1 LKAKRGVV
9 CREVS
14 IIPKSKVPK
23 IQILPVIA
31 LVLLI
36 GMLTGANLFALGAC
50 SLLIVFQLTRFYAN
64 HWANSLSV
72 ERQVTSSELKI
83 GESLVVGLRL
93 NNDTG
98 YFIPW
103 LFVEDLLS
111 ERATS
116 QPNRALEVTGYPA
129 KLYFFR
135 PRQIALMTYQIKAI
149 RRGYFQLG
157 PTILETGDLLGL
169 HRNYRVASEPHCI
182 LVLPKLVPLQ
192 GMNIASR
199 RPMGD
204 LHVNDRLMEDPTQM
218 VGIREYRAGD
228 SLNRIHWRATARTG
242 KLHTRIFQPTCIQGA
257 MLVLDM
263 HRETNPDRNEPVRTD
278 LAVTMAASLAH
289 TLYLL
294 NQPFG
299 LISNGRDAADR
310 VRQVRHEGDF
320 SDRSSV
326 RADVEMNAKSSRL
339 RPVIVDARSGPEQ
352 FAEVHR
358 TLARL
363 ERTDGLRFGDLLLET
378 QNRLSRQLSVLVFV
392 QQVDDS
398 MALALGLLRRRGYA
412 VTAIVNQHEQD
423 GQQDSAAR
431 LVAYHIPVFAL
442 PDEEAVPIVCRDMLL
457 AG

>member
-1 LKAKRGVV
+1 MY
-9 CREVS
+9 
-14 IIPKSKVPK
+14 
-23 IQILPVIA
+23 ILPIVA
-31 LVLLI
+31 MVLLV

-50 SLLIVFQLTRFYAN
+50 SLLIVFQLSRFYADR
-64 HWANSLSV
+64 WANSVTV
-72 ERQVTSSELKI
+72 ERQVTSSELQI
-83 GESLVVGLRL
+83 GESVAVGIKLR
-93 NNDTG
+93 NNTS

-111 ERATS
+111 KRVTS
-116 QPNRALEVTGYPA
+116 KPNLALEVTGLPA

-135 PRQIALMTYQIKAI
+135 SMQIALMTYQIKAM

-169 HRNYRVASEPHCI
+169 HRNYRVASEPQYI

-192 GMNIASR
+192 GMNFSSR

-204 LHVNDRLMEDPTQM
+204 LHVNDRVMEDPTQM

-242 KLHTRIFQPTCIQGA
+242 TLHTRIFQPTCIQGA

-263 HRETNPDRNEPVRTD
+263 HNDTNPDRNEPVRSD

-289 TLYLL
+289 TLYMM

-310 VRQVRHEGDF
+310 VRQLRLERDF
-320 SDRSSV
+320 SDRGSV
-326 RADVEMNAKSSRL
+326 RADMEMNAKSDRL
-339 RPVIVDARSGPEQ
+339 RPIVVGARTGPEQ

-363 ERTDGLRFGDLLLET
+363 ERTDGLRFGDLLMET
-378 QNRLSRQLSVLVFV
+378 QNRLSRQLSVLVFL

-412 VTAIVNQHEQD
+412 ISAIVNQHDLD
-423 GQQDSAAR
+423 GLQDSAAR
-431 LVAYHIPVFAL
+431 LVAYHIPVFTL
-442 PDEEAVPIVCRDMLL
+442 PDEESIPIVCRDMLL
-457 AG
+457 AS